1 MAMPTGSEITALTTA
16 SATAPTAIANAATKI
31 MRLAVISNT
40 SLRDPCGTSVTR
52 ERRDPAVSRLAD
64 RAAPRIRPPY
74 RVRCGETPT
83 ARVALQRLL
92 DVPADLMDGFA
103 G

>member
-1 MAMPTGSEITALTTA
+1 MAMPTGSEIIALTTA

-52 ERRDPAVSRLAD
+52 EGRDLAVSSVAHRAA
-64 RAAPRIRPPY
+64 RGIRSPYRVGCGETGMPRVGAAPR
-74 RVRCGETPT
+74 
-83 ARVALQRLL
+83 
-92 DVPADLMDGFA
+92 PA
-103 G
+103 